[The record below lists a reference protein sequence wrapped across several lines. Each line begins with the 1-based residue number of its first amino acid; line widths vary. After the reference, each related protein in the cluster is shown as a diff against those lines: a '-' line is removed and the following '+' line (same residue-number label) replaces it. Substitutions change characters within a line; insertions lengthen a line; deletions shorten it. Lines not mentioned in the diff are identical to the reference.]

1 MMNSVAAG
9 LTLKPLPLTA
19 ERFAAY
25 GDVIAASSEVKEA
38 MNEAR
43 FDRFSDLARL
53 DVDARSGGRV
63 AVSIVR
69 CRAPTSLPY
78 RFDMI
83 ERHPLGSQA
92 FVPLNEQPFIV
103 VVAPAGESAE
113 AGDLRAFVT
122 NGHQGI
128 NYLRGVWHMPLIA
141 LEAGQEFL
149 VVDRAGE
156 GANCDQVILSE
167 YVTLLTP

>member
-1 MMNSVAAG
+1 MSG
-9 LTLKPLPLTA
+9 PTLTPLPLTR
-19 ERFAAY
+19 ERFAPF
-25 GDVIAASSEVKEA
+25 GDVIAASPTVRQA

-43 FDRFSDLARL
+43 FERFNDLAKL
-53 DVDARSGGRV
+53 NVDGKADGRV
-63 AVSIVR
+63 SVSIAR
-69 CRAPTSLPY
+69 CRVATELPY

-92 FVPLNEQPFIV
+92 FVPLHGQRFVV

-113 AGDLRAFVT
+113 IGDLQAFVT

-128 NYLRGVWHMPLIA
+128 NYHRGVWHMPLIA

-149 VVDRAGE
+149 IIDRAGKDP
-156 GANCDQVILSE
+156 NCEERVLAE
-167 YVTLLTP
+167 RVTLLAP